1 MVLGSKHDLWR
12 DSRNEWVEIWD
23 SSGNNFRRGF
33 HHFGEEVGS
42 EKAAVDEKFETV
54 DHDLEQL
61 VQYGVVGF
69 GEIVGNALAAGGDV
83 VHLWR

>member
-1 MVLGSKHDLWR
+1 MGPMHMIYGETAETSGWR
-12 DSRNEWVEIWD
+12 WD